1 MDIVNSFGAG
11 SMTAQEHLEP
21 IVCMKRPTICD
32 RETRIMPRFG
42 HFKPFVGNC
51 GRNSGFTLIELM
63 VTVVVAGILLTL
75 AVPSMRTFIQNA
87 RIANQT
93 NEFIADLNFART
105 EAIKRGA
112 NVTLCKS
119 NNPTAAAPSCTD
131 AGTDWAIGRII
142 FIDTPVITPPAV
154 VAAFNGTYEAGET
167 LLRVREPLEGGNT
180 LIVNDTSG
188 GGANAQDRI
197 VYTRG
202 GGTTIGAAD
211 TATFNLCDERGA
223 IKGRAM
229 AIGFRGKL
237 TVSKPPASCN

>member
-1 MDIVNSFGAG
+1 MNILGTG
-11 SMTAQEHLEP
+11 SMTRQEFPEP
-21 IVCMKRPTICD
+21 IVRKKRPAICN
-32 RETRIMPRFG
+32 RESRIMPIFG
-42 HFKPFVGNC
+42 SFRPFVGNS
-51 GRNSGFTLIELM
+51 GRSSGFTLIELM

-119 NNPTAAAPSCTD
+119 LNPTAATPDCAIT
-131 AGTDWAIGRII
+131 GTDWAIGRIM
-142 FIDTPVITPPAV
+142 FIDLPTGGVT
-154 VAAFNGTYEAGET
+154 NGDYDAGEE

-180 LIVNDTSG
+180 LTVNDTSTG
-188 GGANAQDRI
+188 GPNAQNLL
-197 VYTRG
+197 VYTRA
-202 GGTTIGAAD
+202 GGTTLAITE
-211 TATFNLCDERGA
+211 TATFKLCDERGTA
-223 IKGRAM
+223 KGRAM